1 MPCIIVTDNTIPGM
15 HDFRS
20 PFSSKQGARARTTK
34 MLASTHRS
42 AVTVAVTVTATVT
55 VTVIVTVAVT
65 VAPTVSVIEK
75 TSSY

>member
-55 VTVIVTVAVT
+55 VTVTVAVT